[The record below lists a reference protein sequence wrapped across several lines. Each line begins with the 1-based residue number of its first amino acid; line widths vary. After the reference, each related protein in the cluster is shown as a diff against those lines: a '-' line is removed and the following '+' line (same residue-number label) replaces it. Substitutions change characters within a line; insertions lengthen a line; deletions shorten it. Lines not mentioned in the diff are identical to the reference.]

1 MTPSFYFFLLTWSR
15 SRTRIDPVEAISAQQ
30 HAMSDRG
37 RQPMLVSMTARS
49 YPAERISELIGTIYD
64 CVLDPGR
71 WPSVV
76 DNIRLGAGVLLR
88 GSRVYPLPGGEVT
101 LGVATGIDSVR
112 LGEVPAH
119 GQDLVD
125 LRGGDIRVKQISARG
140 AVAQGHA
147 L

>member
-1 MTPSFYFFLLTWSR
+1 
-15 SRTRIDPVEAISAQQ
+15 
-30 HAMSDRG
+30 MSDRG
-37 RQPMLVSMTARS
+37 RQPMLVSMAARS

-125 LRGGDIRVKQISARG
+125 LRGGDIRVKQYPLEEPWLKATRYDVVCLQELKTSDEKFG
-140 AVAQGHA
+140 
-147 L
+147 